1 MFSLMED
8 TTIKDILKTVE
19 SAYQQGDFQGAIS
32 TLEKNQ
38 IHVTP
43 GLWHYNM
50 GTLYAKL
57 ENFPLARYHFLMS
70 DMEGYTNKDLIKNKK
85 IVEEKLDIPKHEKML
100 STSDYFIRGSVEATH
115 GIFTMVCLLI
125 IICGVFLSFRR
136 SNFKAFRFSLVLSC
150 LVLVINFWVQN
161 WKKFIVLEGQ
171 VLHEGPSSIFLSNQE
186 VPPGTMIVV
195 LEKDDWL
202 RVLYPSQ
209 YGGWIKHNGIRKLK

>member
-1 MFSLMED
+1 MYSLMED

-115 GIFTMVCLLI
+115 GIFTMVSLRL
-125 IICGVFLSFRR
+125 FLRR
-136 SNFKAFRFSLVLSC
+136 
-150 LVLVINFWVQN
+150 
-161 WKKFIVLEGQ
+161 
-171 VLHEGPSSIFLSNQE
+171 LHPASGARAWQPLASHGRS
-186 VPPGTMIVV
+186 PGGAYSTAGYVRCTVV
-195 LEKDDWL
+195 
-202 RVLYPSQ
+202 
-209 YGGWIKHNGIRKLK
+209 